1 MSLLN
6 KALNADFAKK
16 HTKKHTEKT
25 GISAKQDIVDMRK
38 GENMAAQVGLEPTTK

>member
-6 KALNADFAKK
+6 KALNADFA
-16 HTKKHTEKT
+16 KKHTEKT